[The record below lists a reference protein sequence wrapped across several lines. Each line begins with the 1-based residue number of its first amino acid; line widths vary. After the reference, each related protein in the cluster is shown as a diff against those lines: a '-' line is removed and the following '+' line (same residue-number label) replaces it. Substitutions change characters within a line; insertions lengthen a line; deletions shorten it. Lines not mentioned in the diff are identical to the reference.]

1 MNMDPAFRGERL
13 VLGPDDFS
21 YPEPYAG
28 AGAPAIC
35 RDGLIA
41 YEAARHRAIAEPV
54 LFFGPYIDL
63 EAGVYLFRFDGH
75 VEGVLAVRFT
85 HRCGLPLK
93 QVALADFRA
102 PLCLVLRRP
111 VSAFE
116 VVGEKTPSLT
126 ALRIA
131 AVLVERVAGAPRP
144 GAAA

>member
-21 YPEPYAG
+21 HPEPYVG
-28 AGAPAIC
+28 AGAPAIR

-41 YEAARHRAIAEPV
+41 YEAARHRAI
-54 LFFGPYIDL
+54 
-63 EAGVYLFRFDGH
+63 
-75 VEGVLAVRFT
+75 
-85 HRCGLPLK
+85 
-93 QVALADFRA
+93 ADFRA

-131 AVLVERVAGAPRP
+131 AILVERVAGAPRP